1 MVVFHYNSQSHSV
14 LSCIVE
20 TEGDKSS
27 IFGLILKLV
36 CFNFVFL
43 HFCIADFGSW
53 INLVE
58 FNIGTNHLQIL
69 PGNNNQ

>member
-1 MVVFHYNSQSHSV
+1 MVVFHYNSQSHRV

-20 TEGDKSS
+20 TEGYK
-27 IFGLILKLV
+27 IFGLTLKLV
-36 CFNFVFL
+36 CFNFVSL
-43 HFCIADFGSW
+43 HFYLADFGSW